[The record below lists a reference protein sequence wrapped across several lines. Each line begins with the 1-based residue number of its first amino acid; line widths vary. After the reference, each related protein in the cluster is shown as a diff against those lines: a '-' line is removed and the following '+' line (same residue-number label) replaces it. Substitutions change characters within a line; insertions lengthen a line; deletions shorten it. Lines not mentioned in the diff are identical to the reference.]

1 MTQAPS
7 DPAQPEA
14 AGSSPPAGSPV
25 TPSGAAAG
33 LALYRKY
40 RPATFAEV
48 KGQEQVTEPLRQAL
62 RSGRINHAYLFSGPR
77 GCGKTSSARILAR
90 SLNCV
95 NGPTPDPC
103 GVCDS
108 CVALAPSGPGS
119 IDVIEI
125 DAASHGGVDDAREL
139 RERAFYAPVAGR
151 FKVYIIDEA
160 HMVTQQGFNALL
172 KLVEEPPPHLKFIF
186 ATTEPEKV
194 IPTIRSRTH
203 HYPFRLVPPAILR
216 RLLED
221 ILVREGVGFEPDVLP
236 LVVRAG
242 AGSVRDSLSV
252 LDQLVAGSDER
263 GLTYER
269 AISLLGYTDAT
280 LLDEIADAFA
290 SADGAAVFGVVNRI
304 VEGGHEPRRFAAD
317 MLDHFRDLIVLASVP
332 DAGQTG
338 LLDAPPDRLDL
349 MSSQA
354 ERFGVAGLTRA
365 AEIMSNGLDQMRGAT
380 SPRLLL
386 ELMCAQVLL
395 PSASTDDKAILA
407 RLERLERGGALAGPA
422 QHGPQAVPRR
432 PRPRPRP
439 WPGRAGPPMR
449 WRARPAGRVRERPLR
464 RIRSPPRVPPR
475 AGPPTGRPQRA
486 GAPRARALSAPARPR
501 PADDDAVAGPPPAT
515 PEAAPS
521 ALSASSAPS
530 AETGAAPRPGPA
542 GPAGH
547 AGPPAAGPAGEVI
560 SRNWDAILDA
570 IKRERRVAWMLLSN
584 ATVVSLDDGILT
596 LRFARDGDVKG
607 FTTSGCDADLQRVL
621 ASAFGLNVRI
631 RALSGNDP
639 GPGGDGRSRLNAVP
653 ARPADPGPAR
663 MPPVASS
670 DGAAARDSGAAARQD
685 RPGGGG
691 LPRGPGNPA
700 SPGGGEDSSGAQSQK
715 RPHGA
720 GAGGS
725 ARGPGREAGGAR
737 ANGTPA
743 GDGPAPAAPRANAAS
758 AAAGNPVIVDAIE
771 TPDAEDMASP
781 GQAEITGMDLIQRE
795 LGGQIIGEIED

>member
-7 DPAQPEA
+7 DPAPSDPAQPDRSQPEA

-25 TPSGAAAG
+25 TPSGAATG

-203 HYPFRLVPPAILR
+203 HYPFRLVPPAVLR

-221 ILVREGVGFEPDVLP
+221 ILVQEGVRFEPDVLP

-242 AGSVRDSLSV
+242 AGSARDSLSV
-252 LDQLVAGSDER
+252 LDQLVAGSDEA

-269 AISLLGYTDAT
+269 AIALLGYTDAT
-280 LLDEIADAFA
+280 LLDEIADAFV

-317 MLDHFRDLIVLASVP
+317 MLDHFRDLIVLAAVP

-338 LLDAPPDRLDL
+338 LLDVPPDRLDL
-349 MSSQA
+349 MSRQA
-354 ERFGVAGLTRA
+354 ERFGVASLTRA

-395 PSASTDDKAILA
+395 PSANSDEKAILA
-407 RLERLERGGALAGPA
+407 RLERLEHGGGLARAA
-422 QHGPQAVPRR
+422 QHPPAVT
-432 PRPRPRP
+432 
-439 WPGRAGPPMR
+439 
-449 WRARPAGRVRERPLR
+449 E
-464 RIRSPPRVPPR
+464 SP
-475 AGPPTGRPQRA
+475 
-486 GAPRARALSAPARPR
+486 APARPR
-501 PADDDAVAGPPPAT
+501 PAGDDAVSGSRPPAAPEAGPAA
-515 PEAAPS
+515 EAAP
-521 ALSASSAPS
+521 AAEAGAQPS
-530 AETGAAPRPGPA
+530 PGPA
-542 GPAGH
+542 GSPAPAPAGS
-547 AGPPAAGPAGEVI
+547 PAPAPAGAEVV

-584 ATVVSLDDGILT
+584 ASVVSLDDGTLT

-621 ASAFGLNVRI
+621 ASGFGLNVRI

-639 GPGGDGRSRLNAVP
+639 GAGGGRPRLNVGP
-653 ARPADPGPAR
+653 DRPADPGPAR
-663 MPPVASS
+663 TPPAGGS
-670 DGAAARDSGAAARQD
+670 DGAAAHDSGLARGASHPPAGEGAAPPGTRRRI
-685 RPGGGG
+685 RP
-691 LPRGPGNPA
+691 PRGRRIGPPRRRRA
-700 SPGGGEDSSGAQSQK
+700 S
-715 RPHGA
+715 RP
-720 GAGGS
+720 
-725 ARGPGREAGGAR
+725 R
-737 ANGTPA
+737 
-743 GDGPAPAAPRANAAS
+743 
-758 AAAGNPVIVDAIE
+758 
-771 TPDAEDMASP
+771 
-781 GQAEITGMDLIQRE
+781 
-795 LGGQIIGEIED
+795 

>member
-1 MTQAPS
+1 MTQAPP

-14 AGSSPPAGSPV
+14 ARGSAPAGSPV
-25 TPSGAAAG
+25 IPSGAAAG

-332 DAGQTG
+332 DAGRTG

-395 PSASTDDKAILA
+395 PSASTDDNAILA

-422 QHGPQAVPRR
+422 QHGPQAVPAPPSAAPSASLARSRR
-432 PRPRPRP
+432 SADAMESPAG
-439 WPGRAGPPMR
+439 WPGAGASPAPDTIPGAR
-449 WRARPAGRVRERPLR
+449 SAEGRPADRPATEGRGTEGRG
-464 RIRSPPRVPPR
+464 
-475 AGPPTGRPQRA
+475 AG
-486 GAPRARALSAPARPR
+486 APARPR
-501 PADDDAVAGPPPAT
+501 PADDDAVAGPPPAA

-521 ALSASSAPS
+521 APSAPS

-547 AGPPAAGPAGEVI
+547 AGPPPGGPAREVI

-570 IKRERRVAWMLLSN
+570 IKRERRVAWMLLTN
-584 ATVVSLDDGILT
+584 ATVVSLNDGLLT

-639 GPGGDGRSRLNAVP
+639 GPGGDGRSRLNVVP
-653 ARPADPGPAR
+653 ARPADPGSAR
-663 MPPVASS
+663 MRPVASS
-670 DGAAARDSGAAARQD
+670 DGAAARDNGAAARQD

-691 LPRGPGNPA
+691 LPRGPGDPA
-700 SPGGGEDSSGAQSQK
+700 PPGGGEDSSG
-715 RPHGA
+715 
-720 GAGGS
+720 
-725 ARGPGREAGGAR
+725 
-737 ANGTPA
+737 A

-781 GQAEITGMDLIQRE
+781 GQAEISGMDLIQRE
-795 LGGQIIGEIED
+795 LGGQIIGEIEG

>member
-7 DPAQPEA
+7 DPAQPEP
-14 AGSSPPAGSPV
+14 AGSSPPAGSRV

-263 GLTYER
+263 GLTHER

-395 PSASTDDKAILA
+395 PSASTDEKAILA

-422 QHGPQAVPRR
+422 QHGPQVVPAPPSASLARSGRSADAVESPAG
-432 PRPRPRP
+432 
-439 WPGRAGPPMR
+439 WPGAGASPAPDTIPAGR
-449 WRARPAGRVRERPLR
+449 SAAGRPAGRPAVE
-464 RIRSPPRVPPR
+464 
-475 AGPPTGRPQRA
+475 GPGTEGPGT
-486 GAPRARALSAPARPR
+486 SAPARPR

-547 AGPPAAGPAGEVI
+547 AGRPAAGPAGEVI

-631 RALSGNDP
+631 RALSGNEP
-639 GPGGDGRSRLNAVP
+639 GPGGDGRSRLNTVP
-653 ARPADPGPAR
+653 GRPADPGPAR
-663 MPPVASS
+663 MPPVANS
-670 DGAAARDSGAAARQD
+670 DGAAARDGGAAARQD
-685 RPGGGG
+685 RPGAGG

-700 SPGGGEDSSGAQSQK
+700 SPGGGEDSRGAQSLK

-720 GAGGS
+720 GARGS
-725 ARGPGREAGGAR
+725 ARGPGRE

-758 AAAGNPVIVDAIE
+758 VAAGNPVIVDAIE